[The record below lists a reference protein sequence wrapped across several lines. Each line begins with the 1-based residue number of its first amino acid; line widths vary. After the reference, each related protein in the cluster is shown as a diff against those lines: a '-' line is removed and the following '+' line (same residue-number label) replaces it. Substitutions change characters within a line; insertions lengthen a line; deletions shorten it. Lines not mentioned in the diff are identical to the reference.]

1 MTWIIAH
8 RGASD
13 KNPGNTLIAFERALE
28 QKAEGIEF
36 DVHLS
41 ADGEI
46 VVVHQPSDG
55 ELAAELDSKTLKEI
69 RQMDI
74 GNRKGPRSPGQ
85 TVPTLQEVVE
95 LVRDRAQLFIEI
107 ERESPE
113 LLAQLVETLRDA
125 GMQERAWLFS
135 DEKET
140 LEELRRLAPDMH
152 IRWREGMEGGDFV
165 LTWPERLTEATLAVF
180 RERGMRIFTTIQDQV
195 PNNRAREIAV
205 RMAELNIDGIICN
218 RIALV
223 REAIDSVRGR
233 STTTT

>member
-1 MTWIIAH
+1 MTWTIAH

-13 KNPGNTLIAFERALE
+13 KNPGNTLIAFERALD

-46 VVVHQPSDG
+46 VVVHQPSAG
-55 ELAAELDSKTLKEI
+55 EASGELDSKTLEEI
-69 RQMDI
+69 RQMEV
-74 GNRKGPRSPGQ
+74 GNRKGSRSPSQ
-85 TVPTLQEVVE
+85 RVPTLSEVID
-95 LVRDRAQLFIEI
+95 LVRDQAQLFIEI

-113 LLAQLVETLRDA
+113 LLTQLVNTLREA

-135 DEKET
+135 EDKET
-140 LEELRRLAPDMH
+140 QEELRRLAPDMH

-165 LTWPERLTEATLAVF
+165 LTWPERLTEATVAVF
-180 RERGMRIFTTIQDQV
+180 RERGMRVFTTIQDQV
-195 PNNRAREIAV
+195 PNNRAREIAI

-223 REAIDSVRGR
+223 REAIDSVRAR
-233 STTTT
+233 STTAA